1 MHGKFSP
8 PTAAE
13 TKKQQV
19 QRAAIMGQL
28 AGGVLHDFNNILT
41 VITGTIEIL
50 AEAVAD
56 RADLTAIASLIDE
69 AATRGAQLTSQL
81 LTFVRAQPS
90 RPNAFNVNDVAAEAS
105 RLLRSAFRGRIEISL
120 VLADDLPLAV
130 ADPGQLT
137 AAILSLA
144 ILARDE
150 MPDGGTLGFRTRLV
164 RAGKTSAPNAA
175 ACRDFVAI
183 TMHACAHDVAGD
195 YSHGIFL
202 ATDQE
207 DLVSGSGGCII
218 INRSIDGSQ
227 VELLLPAA

>member
-90 RPNAFNVNDVAAEAS
+90 RPSAFNVNDVVAEAS
-105 RLLRSAFRGRIEISL
+105 RLLRSAFRGRIEISR
-120 VLADDLPLAV
+120 
-130 ADPGQLT
+130 
-137 AAILSLA
+137 SW
-144 ILARDE
+144 
-150 MPDGGTLGFRTRLV
+150 RTI
-164 RAGKTSAPNAA
+164 
-175 ACRDFVAI
+175 CRWPWPI
-183 TMHACAHDVAGD
+183 P
-195 YSHGIFL
+195 
-202 ATDQE
+202 
-207 DLVSGSGGCII
+207 VSSRP
-218 INRSIDGSQ
+218 RSS
-227 VELLLPAA
+227 V